1 MKITNGILQTYLS
14 RNKTSNNKKKS
25 LSKLERLFLFKMIS
39 NFQITI
45 ASKAN
50 VTLLLLQGLYN

>member
-1 MKITNGILQTYLS
+1 MS

>member
-1 MKITNGILQTYLS
+1 MVFYKHICQEIKIIIT
-14 RNKTSNNKKKS
+14 KKS

-39 NFQITI
+39 NFQFTKV
-45 ASKAN
+45 SKAN